1 MRTLEEIKR
10 ILAEHKEE
18 LKERYGVKELGI
30 FGSYSRGEQRELS
43 DVDILVYLK
52 KPIGFRFLELWDY
65 LEDLLGVKVD
75 LLTPNALKQKPQLW
89 ESVKDDLIYV

>member
-43 DVDILVYLK
+43 DVDILICLK